1 MKITILS
8 KESVLE
14 VAHSALKKANKND
27 YTAIENICTCIG
39 TIKRY
44 CINKGITMTEKHIE
58 QKLVKAVKARGGI
71 APKFVS
77 PGFDGVPDRIV
88 LLPHGRIAF
97 IEMKAKGR
105 KMRPLQAR
113 RKSQLESLGFS
124 VYCIDSPEQIGGIL
138 DEIQSS

>member
-1 MKITILS
+1 
-8 KESVLE
+8 
-14 VAHSALKKANKND
+14 
-27 YTAIENICTCIG
+27 
-39 TIKRY
+39 
-44 CINKGITMTEKHIE
+44 MTEKQIE
-58 QKLVKAVKARGGI
+58 QKLVKAVKAKGGL

-97 IEMKAKGR
+97 IELKAEGR
-105 KMRPLQAR
+105 KMRPLQVR
-113 RKSQLESLGFS
+113 RKRQLESLGFS

>member
-1 MKITILS
+1 
-8 KESVLE
+8 
-14 VAHSALKKANKND
+14 
-27 YTAIENICTCIG
+27 
-39 TIKRY
+39 
-44 CINKGITMTEKHIE
+44 MTSSSERDIE
-58 QKLVKAVKARGGI
+58 QKFVKAVKARGGL

-97 IEMKAKGR
+97 IELKAKGR
-105 KMRPLQAR
+105 KMRPLQVR
-113 RKSQLESLGFS
+113 RKRQLESLGFS

>member
-44 CINKGITMTEKHIE
+44 GINKGI
-58 QKLVKAVKARGGI
+58 
-71 APKFVS
+71 
-77 PGFDGVPDRIV
+77 
-88 LLPHGRIAF
+88 RIAIPIMELSEFYPF
-97 IEMKAKGR
+97 IRQLLIKNGAEMIVTMPRNTPQSALTTIRNMCENADGYIANFFSNENDCIIIDIL
-105 KMRPLQAR
+105 MLN
-113 RKSQLESLGFS
+113 KSYTDEMA
-124 VYCIDSPEQIGGIL
+124 IDYAIRL
-138 DEIQSS
+138 L